1 MLSYLKCLLRV
12 YHKSVYAISGK
23 INILWYDDQN
33 QIIRSRMETKDLNL
47 FVSLRVETIRQLFD
61 MATDIDNR
69 PSTDRA
75 LYRRLMVF
83 SGSLANEI
91 TPHQSLVKELFDKS
105 NNNSEIPHIMNSTL
119 SSFKSYSDG
128 AVIKPVWKAWK
139 TTTKEA

>member
-1 MLSYLKCLLRV
+1 
-12 YHKSVYAISGK
+12 
-23 INILWYDDQN
+23 
-33 QIIRSRMETKDLNL
+33 METKDLNL